1 MRKIR
6 VISTN
11 SGVRNFGAENELT
24 LQGLIRYLDM
34 NDISYQGMKIM
45 VVQTKT
51 TLEHQEAMVPDG
63 DITISLSQANIKAG
77 SLSYNEMKAFVKERR
92 RQAEVTKDQQTLELI
107 GDYTRLTTD
116 AMTRLY
122 QDLVSSYVVVAQN
135 GLVVDSQDGL
145 QTLVDKVNKLSGRV
159 ASLEMRVAELDD
171 SIEELEEKHSF
182 DEEDE
187 DVEDDIEDDGYTDE
201 EREWLNSI
209 G

>member
-11 SGVRNFGAENELT
+11 SGVKNFEAENELT
-24 LQGLIRYLDM
+24 LQGLIRFFDM

-51 TLEHQEAMVPDG
+51 TLEHQEAIVPDG

-77 SLSYNEMKAFVKERR
+77 SLSYNEMKVFVKERR
-92 RQAEVTKDQQTLELI
+92 RQAEITKDRQTLELI

-187 DVEDDIEDDGYTDE
+187 DVDVEDDGYTDE